1 MSGFPENTARPA
13 RPTALLILE
22 AFVVLITVLPARLV
36 IGTIG
41 AFGSPASIV
50 GLCAFGMWAAGALRP
65 GLLARTVLP
74 VRVATVALWLP
85 ALLSFAVM
93 HLHAVPSDEVRAA
106 DRFILFLL
114 VWSGVALL
122 AAEGLRDRSEV
133 MRLLRVV
140 VAGAATCSIVALV
153 QSRLN
158 YDFTTLLAKIPG
170 LSAAGELT
178 SVLTRSGL
186 RRPAGTATHPIEF
199 GCVLAMTLG
208 PALVLAVHDH
218 AWPALRRWGALI
230 LIGLGIPIGVSRSA
244 IVGAGIAGVFWFA
257 TADMRQ
263 RVRALIALGLFTVTV
278 FLTTPGLIGTLASY
292 FRGAGSDT
300 SISTRTDDYS
310 AVAPFIRNS
319 PWIGRGPGTF
329 LPKFRILDNQ
339 WLGSLIEVGI
349 FGVIGLIIYVLT
361 PAFLGRSIRRDGRD
375 PMIRSLGQSFV
386 GLRFVVAFCA
396 TTFDFLSFP
405 MAPGVLVVLLGCAGA
420 LWAMRIDD
428 GARDFP
434 MVAPV
439 ARAGTPRS

>member
-1 MSGFPENTARPA
+1 
-13 RPTALLILE
+13 
-22 AFVVLITVLPARLV
+22 VVLLSLLPARLV

-74 VRVATVALWLP
+74 VRIATVAMWIP
-85 ALLSFAVM
+85 ALLSYAVM
-93 HLHAVPSDEVRAA
+93 HLNSVPSDELRAA

-122 AAEGLRDRSEV
+122 AAEGLRNRDEV

-140 VAGAATCSIVALV
+140 VAGAAACSIVALA

-158 YDFTTLLAKIPG
+158 YDVTTLLAKIPG
-170 LSAAGELT
+170 LSVAGELQ

-208 PALVLAVHDH
+208 PALVIAVHDH
-218 AWPALRRWGALI
+218 AWPALRRWGALA

-244 IVGAGIAGVFWFA
+244 IVGAGIVGVFWFA
-257 TADMRQ
+257 AADTRQ
-263 RVRALIALGLFTVTV
+263 RVRTLFAIGFFTVAV
-278 FLTTPGLIGTLASY
+278 FLTTPGLLGTLAAY
-292 FRGAGSDT
+292 FRSAGSDT
-300 SISTRTDDYS
+300 SISTRTDDYA
-310 AVAPFIRNS
+310 AVAPFIRHS

-339 WLGSLIEVGI
+339 WLGSLIEVGLI
-349 FGVIGLIIYVLT
+349 GVIGLMIYIFT
-361 PAFLGRSIRRDGRD
+361 PSFLGRSLRRDGRD
-375 PMIRSLGQSFV
+375 PMLRSLGQSFV
-386 GLRFVVAFCA
+386 GLGFVIAFCA

-405 MAPGVLVVLLGCAGA
+405 MAPGVMVVLLGCVGA
-420 LWAMRIDD
+420 LWAMQRED
-428 GARDFP
+428 GAGDFP
-434 MVAPV
+434 TAGPV
-439 ARAGTPRS
+439 GGAGTLRS